1 MNIVQR
7 AKEILLTPKQ
17 AWPVIEAESTDVA
30 TLYKQYV
37 MILALIPAIAAFIGM
52 SLIGFNVLG
61 VSIRVPLITGLVNMV
76 VSYVLSLAMVY
87 VLALVANELAPTFN
101 GQKNL
106 MNALKL
112 VAYGSTAGML
122 GGIFSIIPA
131 LSLLGLL
138 ASLYSIYLLFIGIPV
153 MMKSP
158 QEKSLPY
165 TAVLLVCGLVAGA
178 IVGGVSAIL
187 R

>member
-7 AKEILLTPKQ
+7 VKEILLTPKQ
-17 AWPVIEAESTDVA
+17 AWPVIAGEATDCA

-37 MILALIPAIAAFIGM
+37 MPLALIPAFAGFIGM
-52 SLIGFNVLG
+52 SLIG
-61 VSIRVPLITGLVNMV
+61 VSAFGQSMRVPLVYGLVNMV
-76 VSYVLSLAMVY
+76 VSYALSLAMIY
-87 VLALVANELAPTFN
+87 VLALLADALAPTFG

-106 MNALKL
+106 MSALKL
-112 VAYGSTAGML
+112 VAYGSTAGMV
-122 GGIFSIIPA
+122 GGIFSIIPG
-131 LSLLGLL
+131 LSVLGLL
-138 ASLYSIYLLFIGIPV
+138 ALLYSIYLLFLGIPV

-158 QEKSLPY
+158 QEKALPY

-178 IVGGVSAIL
+178 ILGAVSAIL